1 MSVDPNGVPGS
12 AFVQITI
19 GQVYSEVTGMRQE
32 VRDMAH
38 SVQNAVGQLSD
49 HEARIRTVE
58 RAGASAQELEEVR
71 KDFALQLKAVR
82 DEYGPRMSSVEKR
95 VWMAV
100 GASAVVV
107 TPAAALLSQL
117 FGKH

>member
-1 MSVDPNGVPGS
+1 MSVDPNG

-49 HEARIRTVE
+49 HEARIRSVE
-58 RAGASAQELEEVR
+58 RAGASTQELEEVR
-71 KDFALQLKAVR
+71 KDFVLKLKEIR
-82 DEYGPRMSSVEKR
+82 DEFGPRMSSVEKR
-95 VWMAV
+95 VWMAAGVVTAVSV
-100 GASAVVV
+100 GASGVITAW
-107 TPAAALLSQL
+107 LSS
-117 FGKH
+117 H